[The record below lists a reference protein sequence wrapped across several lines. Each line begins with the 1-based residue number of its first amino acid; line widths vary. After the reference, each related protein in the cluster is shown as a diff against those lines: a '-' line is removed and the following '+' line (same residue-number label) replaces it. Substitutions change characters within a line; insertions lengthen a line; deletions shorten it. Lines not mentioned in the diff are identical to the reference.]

1 MHTKRIL
8 TLCMVLLIPSIIQ
21 AQDNKLN
28 LVLENQEHISVKSLI
43 SKFSSYVG
51 DTPLTFLETE
61 QIIHKT
67 LPGNRLSLLIKL
79 RGYTDF
85 DWVNGRT
92 HKQEHD
98 KMPSVGGFAFF
109 NKRDDAWQLQQIE
122 MTGEYLETLEFHNL
136 MNDGKEV
143 LVARSGMGNHAHF
156 MKVYQLDGMKFKE
169 ILNIEGY
176 GIGPEIIKDN
186 GKEIIV
192 DFKNSLLGTCES
204 CQVYHE
210 QVYRWDGKEFKAEKD
225 ELGKAEDEYS
235 KSYED
240 EGNKLKHCEKSLQ
253 LYQEYLKTNPN
264 SFAAVANCAYLYNE
278 LGQKDKVKPFNQLL
292 EKLVDMPN
300 TECPH
305 CTLET
310 LTWDKRN
317 RQRVLDQ
324 IAGN

>member
-136 MNDGKEV
+136 
-143 LVARSGMGNHAHF
+143 
-156 MKVYQLDGMKFKE
+156 
-169 ILNIEGY
+169 
-176 GIGPEIIKDN
+176 
-186 GKEIIV
+186 
-192 DFKNSLLGTCES
+192 
-204 CQVYHE
+204 
-210 QVYRWDGKEFKAEKD
+210 
-225 ELGKAEDEYS
+225 
-235 KSYED
+235 
-240 EGNKLKHCEKSLQ
+240 
-253 LYQEYLKTNPN
+253 
-264 SFAAVANCAYLYNE
+264 
-278 LGQKDKVKPFNQLL
+278 
-292 EKLVDMPN
+292 
-300 TECPH
+300 
-305 CTLET
+305 
-310 LTWDKRN
+310 
-317 RQRVLDQ
+317 
-324 IAGN
+324 